1 MSTSHLDRVLH
12 CLCTISKERGLF
24 RIITRDASIGLL
36 GELNMGPIWH
46 VLVAGVDELLKLSL
60 NCCHYL
66 RMAMT
71 NVIYRHTA
79 IEIDIALAL
88 DIPYLGVLSAF
99 CIDRKTDSHTIGQIG
114 RASCRERVCQYV

>member
-12 CLCTISKERGLF
+12 CLCASSKERGLF
-24 RIITRDASIGLL
+24 RIITRDASIDLL
-36 GELNMGPIWH
+36 GELNIGPIWH
-46 VLVAGVDELLKLSL
+46 DLVAGVDELLKLSL

-88 DIPYLGVLSAF
+88 DIRSEEHTSEIQSLMRISYAVF
-99 CIDRKTDSHTIGQIG
+99 CLKKKKI
-114 RASCRERVCQYV
+114 